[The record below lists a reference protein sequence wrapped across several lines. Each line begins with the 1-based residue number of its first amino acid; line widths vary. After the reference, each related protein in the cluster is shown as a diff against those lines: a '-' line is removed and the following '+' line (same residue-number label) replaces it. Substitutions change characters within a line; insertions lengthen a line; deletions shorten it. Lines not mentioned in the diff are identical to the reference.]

1 MSMDGEYSVL
11 ISVYWKE
18 NPEFL
23 KDSLD
28 SLIRQSLRPSEIV
41 LVEDGPVGEELHS
54 VISDYKKKFQNLRHI
69 QLQENQG
76 LGKALNEGLKYC
88 SFDLVARMD
97 SDDISKPHRMQK
109 QMEIFQKYPEVDV
122 VSSWIDEFEDEPPLI
137 KSIRKLPEY
146 PFEIFSFAKRRCPV
160 NHPAVMFR
168 KDAVMLAGGYRH
180 FRLFEDYYLWVRML
194 LNGSKFYNIQESLL
208 WFRTSSEMY
217 KRRGGLKHALNE
229 VRFQNLL
236 RKMHFIS
243 LWQEISNILIRFTA
257 RVIPNNFRKF
267 VYENYLR
274 K

>member
-1 MSMDGEYSVL
+1 MSMDGKYSVL
-11 ISVYWKE
+11 IPVYWKE

-23 KDSLD
+23 KESLD
-28 SLIRQSLRPSEIV
+28 SLIRQSLRPAEIV

-54 VISDYKKKFQNLRHI
+54 VISDYKKKHQNLRHI

-97 SDDISKPHRMQK
+97 SDDISKPYRMQK

-122 VSSWIDEFEDEPPLI
+122 VSSWIDEFEDEPSLI

-146 PFEIFSFAKRRCPV
+146 PFEIFSFAKRRCPI

-208 WFRTSSEMY
+208 WFRTSSDMY